1 MGVKMSK
8 MSAQPPQPL
17 SLFQHIPLSPWL
29 IAADVSR
36 IDLWCWAPNG
46 ARQLMA
52 LSVSPGVHWLKQ
64 LAVLY
69 SLLEGRR
76 MFAPASK
83 DITATH
89 LPF

>member
-1 MGVKMSK
+1 MSK

-52 LSVSPGVHWLKQ
+52 LSVSPGVH
-64 LAVLY
+64 
-69 SLLEGRR
+69 
-76 MFAPASK
+76 
-83 DITATH
+83 
-89 LPF
+89 